1 MVTQNKSYALS
12 YKEFV
17 NTQVIVHWHCLL
29 YKIRIDWNMFVFFF
43 VFFLCVSLSKILLK
57 VNKFNDMQDEEA
69 NNIAD
74 KVDNILRSIAFI

>member
-1 MVTQNKSYALS
+1 
-12 YKEFV
+12 
-17 NTQVIVHWHCLL
+17 
-29 YKIRIDWNMFVFFF
+29 MFVFFF